1 MQFNQNLLSLGQA
14 LKEKREDQ
22 GFSLEQIAEQIKV
35 GVYILEGIEEAYVD
49 RLPVYAYLRGFIIA
63 YAKVLGIDAK
73 EIEKELKSLVP
84 KEKETYLPGRT
95 SPSTEAE
102 NLIEKD
108 LRLTPV
114 IIAIVILFLLGGI
127 LIFTNIIRSHK
138 KNPEQPAVTN
148 LDVEEDQKEEPSSD
162 SKLSKDEDLK
172 VGLKEKEKPQNSID
186 EKKDEVKKEK
196 EKEKPP
202 VTEKKVEKKKKVLSL
217 DQVKDPLE
225 LVVKALGEVTI
236 SYQID
241 NNKKQEI
248 SLKADQFEVLKG
260 VENIFIR
267 TDNSDLIYIFYQGKD
282 LGVFGSG
289 GEKQKIFS
297 KSDSAI
303 E

>member
-22 GFSLEQIAEQIKV
+22 GFSLEQISEQIKV
-35 GVYILEGIEEAYVD
+35 SVYILEGIEEAYVD

-63 YAKVLGIDAK
+63 YAKALGIDEK

-114 IIAIVILFLLGGI
+114 IIAIVILFVLGGI
-127 LIFTNIIRSHK
+127 LIFTNIIRSPGE
-138 KNPEQPAVTN
+138 NPKPPAVTN
-148 LDVEEDQKEEPSSD
+148 LDEEEEQKEESSAD
-162 SKLSKDEDLK
+162 SELSKDEDLD
-172 VGLKEKEKPQNSID
+172 VEWEEEEKSQNLID
-186 EKKDEVKKEK
+186 EKEDEVKKEK
-196 EKEKPP
+196 PKAIA
-202 VTEKKVEKKKKVLSL
+202 TEKKVEKPKKILSP
-217 DQVKDPLE
+217 DQVKDPIE

-241 NNKKQEI
+241 SNKKQEI
-248 SLKADQFEVLKG
+248 FLKEDQFEVLKG
-260 VENIFIR
+260 VENIFIK

>member
-22 GFSLEQIAEQIKV
+22 GFSLEQISEQIKV
-35 GVYILEGIEEAYVD
+35 SVYILEGIEEAYVD

-63 YAKVLGIDAK
+63 YAKALGIDEK

-114 IIAIVILFLLGGI
+114 IIAIVILFVLGGI
-127 LIFTNIIRSHK
+127 LIFTNIIRSPGE
-138 KNPEQPAVTN
+138 NPKPPAVTN
-148 LDVEEDQKEEPSSD
+148 LDVEEEQKEKPSAD
-162 SKLSKDEDLK
+162 SELSKDEDLD
-172 VGLKEKEKPQNSID
+172 VELKEEEKSQNLIVD
-186 EKKDEVKKEK
+186 EKEEEVKKEK
-196 EKEKPP
+196 PKAIA
-202 VTEKKVEKKKKVLSL
+202 TEKKVEKPKKILSP
-217 DQVKDPLE
+217 DQVKDPIE

-241 NNKKQEI
+241 SNKKQEI
-248 SLKADQFEVLKG
+248 FLKEDQFEVLKG
-260 VENIFIR
+260 VENIFIK

>member
-22 GFSLEQIAEQIKV
+22 GFSLEQISEQIKV
-35 GVYILEGIEEAYVD
+35 SVYILEGIEEAYVD

-63 YAKVLGIDAK
+63 YAKALGIDEK

-114 IIAIVILFLLGGI
+114 IIAIVILFVLGGI
-127 LIFTNIIRSHK
+127 LIFTNIIRSHGE
-138 KNPEQPAVTN
+138 NTEPPTVTD
-148 LDVEEDQKEEPSSD
+148 LDVEKGQKEKSSAD
-162 SKLSKDEDLK
+162 SELSKNEDLD
-172 VGLKEKEKPQNSID
+172 VELKEEEKLQNSID
-186 EKKDEVKKEK
+186 EKVKKEK
-196 EKEKPP
+196 PKATS
-202 VTEKKVEKKKKVLSL
+202 TEKKVEKRKKVLSP
-217 DQVKDPLE
+217 DQVKDPIE

-241 NNKKQEI
+241 SNKKQEI
-248 SLKADQFEVLKG
+248 SLKVDQFEVLKG
-260 VENIFIR
+260 VENIFIK

-297 KSDSAI
+297 KSDNAI

>member
-22 GFSLEQIAEQIKV
+22 GFSLEQISEQIKV
-35 GVYILEGIEEAYVD
+35 GVYILEGIEEAHVD

-63 YAKVLGIDAK
+63 YAKVLGIDEK

-114 IIAIVILFLLGGI
+114 IIAIVILFVLGGI
-127 LIFTNIIRSHK
+127 LIFTNIIRSSK
-138 KNPEQPAVTN
+138 ENPEPPAVKK
-148 LDVEEDQKEEPSSD
+148 LDVEEERQEKSLID
-162 SKLSKDEDLK
+162 SELSKDEDLE
-172 VGLKEKEKPQNSID
+172 VESKENEKAQNLID
-186 EKKDEVKKEK
+186 EKKEEVKKEK
-196 EKEKPP
+196 VP
-202 VTEKKVEKKKKVLSL
+202 EKKVEKKKKVLSL
-217 DQVKDPLE
+217 DQVKDSLE

-241 NNKKQEI
+241 SNKKQEI

-260 VENIFIR
+260 VENIFIK
-267 TDNSDLIYIFYQGKD
+267 TDSSDLIYIFYQGKD

>member
-63 YAKVLGIDAK
+63 YAKVLGIDEK

-114 IIAIVILFLLGGI
+114 IIAIVILFVLGGI
-127 LIFTNIIRSHK
+127 LIFTNIIRSHEE
-138 KNPEQPAVTN
+138 NPEQPAATDLV
-148 LDVEEDQKEEPSSD
+148 VEEEQKEESSSD
-162 SKLSKDEDLK
+162 SELSKDEDLE
-172 VGLKEKEKPQNSID
+172 VELKENEKEKPQNSID

-196 EKEKPP
+196 EKPTA
-202 VTEKKVEKKKKVLSL
+202 TEKKVLSL

>member
-1 MQFNQNLLSLGQA
+1 MPFNQNLLSLGQA

-22 GFSLEQIAEQIKV
+22 GFSLEQISEQIKV
-35 GVYILEGIEEAYVD
+35 SVYILEGIEEAYVD
-49 RLPVYAYLRGFIIA
+49 RLPVYAYLRGFIVA
-63 YAKVLGIDAK
+63 YAKALGIDEK

-114 IIAIVILFLLGGI
+114 IIAIVILFVLGGI
-127 LIFTNIIRSHK
+127 LIFTNIIRSHGE
-138 KNPEQPAVTN
+138 NPEPPAVTN
-148 LDVEEDQKEEPSSD
+148 LDGEEEQKEESSAE
-162 SKLSKDEDLK
+162 SELSKDEDLE
-172 VGLKEKEKPQNSID
+172 GEWKEEEKSQNLID
-186 EKKDEVKKEK
+186 EKEEEIKKETPK
-196 EKEKPP
+196 AIA
-202 VTEKKVEKKKKVLSL
+202 TEKKVEKQKKILSP
-217 DQVKDPLE
+217 DQVKDPIE

-241 NNKKQEI
+241 SDKKQEI
-248 SLKADQFEVLKG
+248 SLKEDQFEVLKG
-260 VENIFIR
+260 VENIFIE
-267 TDNSDLIYIFYQGKD
+267 TDSSDLIYIFYQGKD

-297 KSDSAI
+297 KSDNAI
-303 E
+303 Q